1 MIKTYLY
8 YLKTNTDKKNAI
20 TVSLI
25 TLFYLTGAAF
35 LIGFK
40 TDQIFLAVL
49 FNVLYYTSLPSRK
62 FILGYSIFIVFW
74 IIFDSMKA
82 FPNYLV
88 NTIHLED
95 LYLNEKSLFGIH
107 INNTILTPN
116 EYLAQHATTFLDV
129 LSGFFYLNW
138 VPVPLAFACY
148 LFVKNKQAF
157 LQLSLTFFFVNMI
170 GFVIYYVYPAAPPWY
185 VAEYGFH
192 LQLNTPG
199 HTGALGRFD
208 DFFGVNIFGSLY
220 SKSSNVFAAMPSLHS
235 AYPVIVLY
243 HGLKNKLG
251 WVNVLF
257 VIFMLGIW
265 FAAIY
270 TSHHYALDVIAGV
283 CCALAGIFI
292 FQKLLLKN
300 KAFITFIT
308 KYERAISSGAATEI

>member
-1 MIKTYLY
+1 MLKTYLN
-8 YLKTNTDKKNAI
+8 YLKTNTDKKNVLI
-20 TVSLI
+20 VGLI
-25 TLFYLTGAAF
+25 TTIYLIGAAV
-35 LIGFK
+35 LIGYK
-40 TDQIFLAVL
+40 TDQFFLAVL
-49 FNVLYYTSLPSRK
+49 FNVLYYASLPSRK

-88 NTIHLED
+88 NTIHLQD
-95 LYLNEKSLFGIH
+95 LYLNEKALFGIH
-107 INNTILTPN
+107 SNGTILTPN

-157 LQLSLTFFFVNMI
+157 LQLSLTFLFVNLI

-185 VAEYGFH
+185 VTEHGFD
-192 LQLNTPG
+192 LQLNTAG

-208 DFFGVNIFGSLY
+208 DFFGANIFGSLY

-243 HGLKNKLG
+243 YGLKNKLG
-251 WVNVLF
+251 WVNILF

-270 TSHHYALDVIAGV
+270 TSHHYTLDVIAGV
-283 CCALAGIFI
+283 CCALVGIFI

-300 KAFITFIT
+300 KAFISFIT
-308 KYERAISSGAATEI
+308 KYEQTISTKAV